1 MAYIHWGLFELP
13 GINLDEIEIPVREF
27 PGGALPSRSDLA
39 AMIGQVSSN
48 VEKLAT
54 RTDAVIVQ
62 RILSEMK
69 QFDFDVQEMNAFLSE
84 VSPDLSL
91 EGNGR
96 GTHFYIL
103 PAVETLQQDIEIDAK
118 EGKEISKLRRQL
130 FGFTNTMTPDDSPAI
145 QTAFRYWRPDDSPRE
160 LLEAKEFWT
169 PEDLD
174 KGDHRFTGSFDEYGQ
189 FRGKVC
195 IYDQEPVDFVLPW
208 SGSRGRPTSCGPFK
222 VDIGYLQGLQ
232 RESRL
237 PPDEWNAL
245 NRKLERIGGVYIYR
259 DGIRILPYGDVD
271 SDWLEI
277 EKRRSLGAQYYFFSH
292 RRIMGAIQVSREG
305 NQELQEKAGREGFR
319 ENSAFRELKGILMI
333 FLVQLAGE
341 FFRAGAPQEELYIR
355 QKEQLD
361 RINRARQEAEKRSK
375 AAQAELERTLD
386 RAFAR
391 LNGGAP
397 QEDVARLLSSAERS
411 LTSKVK
417 QGAKNLF
424 GDNLILAEE
433 VRIRHEL
440 ESLRRSYRVDRP
452 EGIGLPE
459 DLGRDWLVYADELD
473 RMEKEVFAPAEE
485 RIRGMVSDAACQ
497 AKIELARKERVKAL
511 LDATVS
517 SSTALMEEAEKK
529 TAGEME
535 EIRSKVRDLAVR
547 LTQEVRAT
555 AARIEK
561 ELNELDL
568 DALSSE
574 ETERKRSDWE
584 REVVTIAQRNRE
596 VLDHVCAQL
605 REVNWTEIDG
615 HLIGTAEMRMAMEE
629 ELMAL
634 RDQVETYLE
643 LSQLGMAVEIISHE
657 FNMTIRDIRARLQD
671 MGSWAAANPSFQPLY
686 RDLRTNFEHLD
697 SYLNLFTPLYRRLYR
712 QATDIEGSSIANFL
726 RRLFEERLRK
736 DGIKLV
742 VSSAF
747 KKKTIRGYPSTFYP
761 VFINLVD
768 NAIFWLQDRPQP
780 REIHLDADNDGFI
793 VRDTGPG
800 ISVRDMEAVFE
811 MGFTRKPGG
820 RGLGL
825 YIARQVLRRE
835 GYELTLDHPV
845 EKRGAT
851 FRITQVDKQDQDQ
864 DP

>member
-1 MAYIHWGLFELP
+1 
-13 GINLDEIEIPVREF
+13 
-27 PGGALPSRSDLA
+27 
-39 AMIGQVSSN
+39 
-48 VEKLAT
+48 
-54 RTDAVIVQ
+54 
-62 RILSEMK
+62 
-69 QFDFDVQEMNAFLSE
+69 MNGFLSE

-96 GTHFYIL
+96 GTHFFIL
-103 PAVETLQQDIEIDAK
+103 PAVDTLQQDIEIDAK
-118 EGKEISKLRRQL
+118 DTEDISKLRRQL
-130 FGFTNTMTPDDSPAI
+130 FGFANTMTPDDNPAI
-145 QTAFRYWRPDDSPRE
+145 QTAFRFWHPDDSSRE
-160 LLEAKEFWT
+160 LLEPKEFWT
-169 PEDLD
+169 PEDID
-174 KGDHRFTGSFDEYGQ
+174 KADHRFTGFFDEYGQ
-189 FRGKVC
+189 FRGKVR
-195 IYDQEPVDFVLPW
+195 IYDQEPVNFILPW
-208 SGSRGRPTSCGPFK
+208 QGSKGQPTSCGPFR
-222 VDIGYLQGLQ
+222 VDIGHLQGAQ

-237 PPDEWNAL
+237 PPDEWTAL
-245 NRKLERIGGVYIYR
+245 YRKQVRIGGVYIYR
-259 DGIRILPYGDVD
+259 DGIRILPYGDVNT
-271 SDWLEI
+271 DWLEI
-277 EKRRSLGAQYYFFSH
+277 EKRRNLGAGYYFFSY
-292 RRIMGAIQVSREG
+292 RRIMGAIQVSRDK

-319 ENSAFRELKGILMI
+319 DNSAFRELREILMNFFI
-333 FLVQLAGE
+333 QLAAE
-341 FFRAGAPQEELYIR
+341 FFRQGAPREELYIR
-355 QKEQLD
+355 QKQQLD

-375 AAQAELERTLD
+375 AAQSELERTLD

-397 QEDVARLLSSAERS
+397 QEDVARLLNSAERS

-417 QGAKNLF
+417 HGAKNLF

-459 DLGRDWLVYADELD
+459 DLGRDWLVYAEELD
-473 RMEKEVFAPAEE
+473 HVEKEVFAPAEE
-485 RIRGMVSDAACQ
+485 RIREMVSDAANQ
-497 AKIELARKERVKAL
+497 AKVELARKERVKAL

-517 SSTALMEEAEKK
+517 NSTALMQEAEQK
-529 TAGEME
+529 TARELE
-535 EIRSKVRDLAVR
+535 EVRSKVLGLAQR
-547 LTQEVRAT
+547 STREVRAV
-555 AARIEK
+555 ADRIEK
-561 ELNELDL
+561 ELNDLDL

-574 ETERKRSDWE
+574 ENEQKRSDWE
-584 REVVTIAQRNRE
+584 REIVTIAEQNRE
-596 VLDHVCAQL
+596 ILEHVCAQL

-671 MGSWAAANPSFQPLY
+671 MGSWAAANPPFQPLY

-726 RRLFEERLRK
+726 KHLFEERLRK
-736 DGIKLV
+736 DEIKLV
-742 VSSAF
+742 VSPAF
-747 KKKTIRGYPSTFYP
+747 RKKTIRGYPSTFYP

-780 REIHLDADNDGFI
+780 REIHLDADSDGFI

-825 YIARQVLRRE
+825 YVAQQVLRRE
-835 GYELTLDHPV
+835 GYELNLDRPA

-851 FRITQVDKQDQDQ
+851 FRIAQVDTHDKDQTR
-864 DP
+864 